1 MADAYTS
8 TTAVS
13 NAVVTAYDK
22 AFEFSLRAQPN
33 FRAMADKRPV
43 NVTNPGESVVFNI
56 YADLAPVTS
65 PLSESVD
72 PDAVAFSNTSQVTV
86 TLQEYGNAALITR
99 RLELDALS
107 DIDMALVN
115 AIAFNQLDSLDGLAQ
130 VKLAAGTQTLTE
142 SGGALAYLPSGSAA
156 PTLTGIVGTD
166 LLKSRDIRFAV
177 AQLRTNKVLPRKGS
191 LYWCGLHPQVSA
203 DLRAETGA
211 AAWRDPHVYS
221 APGNIWA
228 GEIGEYEGAYFV
240 ESPRNTN
247 AQAGSGAGAAQIRV
261 FNTYFAGQQALAEAV
276 NEEPHMV
283 IGEVTDKLRRR
294 RPIGWYG
301 FLGWSIF
308 RQDALIRLS
317 TAASM
322 RQTT

>member
-22 AFEFSLRAQPN
+22 AFEFSLRAQPT
-33 FRAMADKRPV
+33 FRSVADKRPV

-56 YADLAPVTS
+56 YADLAPATT
-65 PLSESVD
+65 PLTETVD
-72 PDAVAFSNTSQVTV
+72 PDAVALSNTSQVTV
-86 TLQEYGNAALITR
+86 TLYEYGNAALITR
-99 RLELDALS
+99 RLELDSLS
-107 DIDMALVN
+107 DVDMALVN
-115 AIAFNQLDSLDGLAQ
+115 AISFNQVDSLDILAQ
-130 VKLAAGTQTLTE
+130 AKLAGGTQTLTE
-142 SGGALAYLPSGSAA
+142 SAGNLSYLPSGSAQ

-166 LLKSRDIRFAV
+166 TIKSRDVRFAV

-203 DLRAETGA
+203 DLRAETGSGS
-211 AAWRDPHVYS
+211 WRQPHEYNS
-221 APGNIWA
+221 NGNIWA
-228 GEIGEYEGAYFV
+228 GEVGEYEGAYFV

-247 AQAGSGAGAAQIRV
+247 VQAGSGAGAAQIRV

-276 NEEPHMV
+276 NQEPGMV

-301 FLGWSIF
+301 FLGWNVF
-308 RQDALIRLS
+308 RQDAVIRLS
-317 TAASM
+317 TASSM
-322 RQTT
+322 RQTV

>member
-22 AFEFSLRAQPN
+22 AFEFSLRAQPT
-33 FRAMADKRPV
+33 FRSVADKRPV

-56 YADLAPVTS
+56 YADLAPATT
-65 PLSESVD
+65 PLTETVD
-72 PDAVAFSNTSQVTV
+72 PDAVALSNTSQVTV
-86 TLQEYGNAALITR
+86 TLYEYGNAALITR
-99 RLELDALS
+99 RLELDSLS
-107 DIDMALVN
+107 DVDMALVN
-115 AIAFNQLDSLDGLAQ
+115 AVAFNQVDSLDVLAQ
-130 VKLAAGTQTLTE
+130 AKLAAGTQTLTE
-142 SGGALAYLPSGSAA
+142 SAGSLAYLPSGSAA

-166 LLKSRDIRFAV
+166 TIKSRDVRFAV

-191 LYWCGLHPQVSA
+191 LYWCGIHPQVSA
-203 DLRAETGA
+203 DLRAETGSGG
-211 AAWRDPHVYS
+211 WRQPHEYNS
-221 APGNIWA
+221 NGNIWA
-228 GEIGEYEGAYFV
+228 GEVGEYEGAYFV

-247 AQAGSGAGAAQIRV
+247 TQAGSGAGASQIRV

-276 NEEPHMV
+276 NQEPGMV

-301 FLGWSIF
+301 MLGWSVF
-308 RQDALIRLS
+308 RQDAVIRLS